1 MGRALTL
8 TGERPSVDQPF
19 EIPEDINAL
28 DTEQFSHLL
37 TSLNDDQFSQFLA
50 TVGDDQLIELQ
61 DKAVAAFDAKYTATS
76 ITPSDLAAARKLKAG
91 VEKFRAERTRRRTE
105 AEAAAA
111 ELDALAAEVHGD
123 QAAQA
128 EDGEGEDEP
137 GEVEAAAVEPEP
149 VKPDPEPTLQASSVI
164 PPRRPA
170 LDLSSVRRR
179 QPRVLPE
186 SKPSIEITASV
197 DVPGLVPGQ
206 AMDLSDVPKAIIS
219 RANALKTAGG
229 GTGLV
234 ISYRHPTPKALTVT
248 DSSSAPEG
256 TTVVMAA
263 ADQRRLPQ
271 GDIVASGG
279 WCAPSETLYDIV
291 DISCPEMLW
300 DAPEIELSRGGIRY
314 FLTPPLD
321 VAQLTWIHTEADDIS
336 GAEKPCYVIPCPEPV
351 EVRCDAVGVCLQAG
365 ILTQRH
371 FPELVNWY
379 LRNTMVALEIRIR
392 QALLQQL
399 LASPMTT
406 QVTIAPSFGALSAVY
421 AAVALQ
427 AADMIERY
435 SLCERISLEVVFPW
449 WARNLFLTDLARQN
463 GVNVCDLD
471 PNCIQ
476 DLFRTLG
483 VRVQFARGIG
493 PAVPDE
499 IGGEDPATQWPAE
512 IQFVIYPAGSVQIGR
527 GESVDLGVVHDSARF
542 RTNDYTA
549 LFAETCVALI
559 QRMEA
564 RAVTVPV
571 CPDGATGAQLEMVCA
586 AGESPGA
593 LS

>member
-1 MGRALTL
+1 M
-8 TGERPSVDQPF
+8 DF
-19 EIPEDINAL
+19 EIPEDI
-28 DTEQFSHLL
+28 TQFSDDDLAELL
-37 TSLNDDQFSQFLA
+37 D
-50 TVGDDQLIELQ
+50 G
-61 DKAVAAFDAKYTATS
+61 AVAAFDAKSTS
-76 ITPSDLAAARKLKAG
+76 TTVTSDDLAQLRQLTEVVNNIRNEQAARRQA
-91 VEKFRAERTRRRTE
+91 AEQ
-105 AEAAAA
+105 AAA
-111 ELDALAAEVHGD
+111 EIDALAAQVRGTQETSD
-123 QAAQA
+123 ADADTE
-128 EDGEGEDEP
+128 EDDGGET
-137 GEVEAAAVEPEP
+137 VEASSS
-149 VKPDPEPTLQASSVI
+149 PDPDPQPQPQQEQVLSASTVI

-186 SKPSIEITASV
+186 PPAPTMEITASV